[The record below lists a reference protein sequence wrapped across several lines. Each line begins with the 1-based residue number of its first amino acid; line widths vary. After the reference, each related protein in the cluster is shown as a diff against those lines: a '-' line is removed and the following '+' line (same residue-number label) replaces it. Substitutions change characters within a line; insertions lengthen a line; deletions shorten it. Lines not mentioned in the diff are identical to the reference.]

1 MITVLH
7 FNLINP
13 IMMGNKKTK
22 DVQFYAEVMD
32 VVQVRV
38 VCGAGV
44 CCEMHACV
52 QVCVVRCMLVCRC
65 VLGVVWMRVVRNMLG
80 VVQVHVG

>member
-52 QVCVVRCMLVCRC
+52 Q
-65 VLGVVWMRVVRNMLG
+65 MRVGCGVDACCEKYAGCGAGACWVRYIACL
-80 VVQVHVG
+80 